1 MGRQFGFSFH
11 GVIDDV
17 PTTFEHCQPDT
28 YQWTVRQPTGLS
40 APIGISYPHG
50 HSLAMLP
57 ENPEV
62 APPEAVPWDTLFP
75 PAHAEALQMYIT
87 SLFDA
92 HAAHDPLVGLYPEA
106 IVLQINKMTVA
117 QKVGP
122 EVAAWFDDVASL
134 RQRIANAHSAH
145 AEVGADPEAA
155 ETS

>member
-1 MGRQFGFSFH
+1 MREQVGWSFH
-11 GVIDDV
+11 GVIDGV
-17 PTTFEHCQPDT
+17 PTTFEHRPPDT

-75 PAHAEALQMYIT
+75 PSHAEALQTFIT
-87 SLFDA
+87 SLLDT
-92 HAAHDPLVGLYPEA
+92 HAAHDPVVGLYPEA
-106 IVLQINKMTVA
+106 IVLLINEMTFA
-117 QKVGP
+117 QKLGP
-122 EVAAWFDDVASL
+122 EVTAWTDDVASL
-134 RQRIANAHSAH
+134 RQRIADAHSAH

-155 ETS
+155 ETR

>member
-1 MGRQFGFSFH
+1 MREQFGFSFH
-11 GVIDDV
+11 GVIDGV
-17 PTTFEHCQPDT
+17 PTTFEHRQPDT

-57 ENPEV
+57 ENPDV

-87 SLFDA
+87 SLLDA
-92 HAAHDPLVGLYPEA
+92 HAAHDPVVGLYPEA

-117 QKVGP
+117 QKVSP
-122 EVAAWFDDVASL
+122 EVRVWTNDVAAL
-134 RQRIANAHSAH
+134 RQRVADALSEPTATS
-145 AEVGADPEAA
+145 ADPETG